1 MNKEII
7 NTYIISTIVLLILD
21 YIYLSHVSKYY
32 NTMITKIQ
40 KKKLE
45 FNYIGAITSYL
56 FLTISINYFILNK
69 QSNLFD
75 SFLLGFLT
83 YGIFD
88 ATNYAI
94 ISDWQLNLSIQ
105 DTFWGGLLY
114 SLTTIITNYINKN
127 VNI

>member
-7 NTYIISTIVLLILD
+7 KTYIISTVVLLILD
-21 YIYLSHVSKYY
+21 KIYLSQVSKYY

-40 KKKLE
+40 NKKMEL
-45 FNYIGAITSYL
+45 NYVGAIISYL

-69 QSNLFD
+69 QSNILD
-75 SFLLGFLT
+75 AFLLGFLT

-94 ISDWQLNLSIQ
+94 ISDWKLNLSIL
-105 DTFWGGLLY
+105 DTFWGGILY
-114 SLTTIITNYINKN
+114 SLTTIITNYLNKK
-127 VNI
+127 I

>member
-21 YIYLSHVSKYY
+21 YIYLSLVSKYY